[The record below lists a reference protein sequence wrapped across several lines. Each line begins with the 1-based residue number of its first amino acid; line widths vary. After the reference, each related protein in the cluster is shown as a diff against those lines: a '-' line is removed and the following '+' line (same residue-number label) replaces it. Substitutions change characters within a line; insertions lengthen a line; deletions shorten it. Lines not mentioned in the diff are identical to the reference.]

1 MSSDV
6 IRELTSIS
14 NKARVFASMPYIEG
28 LTPRVFNESGK
39 YQIYETDEIT
49 ERREGIFKMDEVGLS
64 PLDHGGLYGD
74 AVFEGILINFG
85 QVFVFKE
92 HLERWWESARKLSID
107 FPYTLEDMALRIM
120 RTIQEVGFSANEKG
134 YLRPIITRGFGNLG
148 IHPKKC
154 IAPTVYVICSTIQL
168 YPQETYETGIELAV
182 ARRIRRPGQV
192 IVDPNIKSC
201 NYLNNILGLLETM
214 DKGKLETMMITARG
228 AVAEAT
234 ADNLFLVYREEGWE
248 SDPSKVVIHTPST
261 NYCLIGI
268 TRNIIIQE
276 ARKLGYTVN
285 EADDMMAIDFVGPDR
300 ECFMTGTGCG
310 LMPIVGI
317 EDRAVGDRKPG
328 PVTKK
333 LLAAITNNMRNPEY
347 GLSIDATEK
356 EVLAYLES
364 PTIYDRE

>member
-6 IRELTSIS
+6 IRELTAIS
-14 NKARVFASMPYIEG
+14 SKARVFASMPYIEG
-28 LTPRVFNESGK
+28 LTPRIFSDLDRCQV
-39 YQIYETDEIT
+39 YETDEVA
-49 ERREGIFKMDEVGLS
+49 ERREGIFRMDEIGLS

-74 AVFEGILINFG
+74 ASFEGILINFD
-85 QVFVFKE
+85 QIFVFKE
-92 HLERWWESARKLSID
+92 HLERWWESARKLSIK
-107 FPYTLEDMALRIM
+107 FPYTIDDMACRIVK
-120 RTIQEVGFSANEKG
+120 TIQEVGFKEGEKG

-154 IAPTVYVICSTIQL
+154 VAPTVYVICSTIQL
-168 YPQETYETGIELAV
+168 YPAETYESGIELAV
-182 ARRIRRPGQV
+182 ARKIRRPGQV
-192 IVDPNIKSC
+192 IIDPNIKSC

-234 ADNLFLVYREEGWE
+234 ADNLFLVYRKEGWE
-248 SDPSKVVIHTPST
+248 SDPSKVVIHTPSSE
-261 NYCLIGI
+261 YCLIGI

-276 ARKLGYTVN
+276 ARKLGYTVK
-285 EADDMMAIDFVGPDR
+285 EADDMLAIDFVGPDR

-317 EDRAVGDRKPG
+317 EDRPVGDRKPG
-328 PVTKK
+328 PITKK
-333 LLAAITNNMRNPEY
+333 LLQAITNNMRNPEY
-347 GLSIDATEK
+347 GLNISADEA
-356 EVLAYLES
+356 EVRDYMKR